1 MVPPWVPAKAS
12 QGFFLLVILQIHLFS
27 LPCRTGVCRS
37 PVEVTAG
44 QMAAAKVVPEP
55 LIKVLLYP
63 GAAFHA
69 LVGDRNSPGWNT
81 ILGDYN
87 MTQFDAPSKAY
98 MNRIEVVV
106 GSYFAVAGA
115 LVGLFKPGR
124 MSLFGIL
131 FILWGVLKEGI
142 FERPAGVESSVTSA
156 HASPVLLIA
165 LALAGLGI
173 RYDLRKVERL
183 TRPLAR
189 PLKSSQKAKLK

>member
-1 MVPPWVPAKAS
+1 MLRIADKHRTGADPVS
-12 QGFFLLVILQIHLFS
+12 LS

-98 MNRIEVVV
+98 MNRIEVDAQIPPRVTH
-106 GSYFAVAGA
+106 
-115 LVGLFKPGR
+115 
-124 MSLFGIL
+124 
-131 FILWGVLKEGI
+131 
-142 FERPAGVESSVTSA
+142 SSA
-156 HASPVLLIA
+156 
-165 LALAGLGI
+165 
-173 RYDLRKVERL
+173 
-183 TRPLAR
+183 
-189 PLKSSQKAKLK
+189 